1 MSEERRPV
9 VLIVDD
15 EPRIV
20 SSLLRVLRREGYE
33 LLSAERPEDALRI
46 AGEREIDCVLSDY
59 KMPAM
64 MGTELLERIAE
75 RRPNAARVLLTGW
88 PKDIDRGAIER
99 VGIDAVLAKPWD
111 DGDLKLALRKAMRL
125 AEPGID

>member
-1 MSEERRPV
+1 MIGDRRLV

-20 SSLLRVLRREGYE
+20 SSLLRTLRREGYE
-33 LLSAERPEDALRI
+33 LLAAERPEEALRI
-46 AGEREIDCVLSDY
+46 ADERAIDCVLSDY

-64 MGTELLERIAE
+64 TGTELLERIAQ
-75 RRPNAARVLLTGW
+75 RRPHAARVLLTGW
-88 PKDIDRGAIER
+88 PKDIDRAAIER

-125 AEPGID
+125 AEPGLD